1 MLLKITENT
10 DIDPRNIM
18 DIYAESN
25 MENTDYFYP
34 ETEDKELA
42 LQKVESDFL
51 EYIGTE
57 FLSCPANAYWVLEE
71 NGVWVSALRLYKVKE
86 GFYYIEALETRPDR
100 RRQGCAFR
108 LLNGLLEELKK
119 QGAFRICDCVGKKN
133 TASLKTHEK
142 CGFSVVSDCG
152 YNYLSD
158 ETDDRDFGMEYS
170 YESNT
175 PLLAAGHQT

>member
-57 FLSCPANAYWVLEE
+57 FLIGFWKRTAF
-71 NGVWVSALRLYKVKE
+71 GSAR
-86 GFYYIEALETRPDR
+86 
-100 RRQGCAFR
+100 
-108 LLNGLLEELKK
+108 
-119 QGAFRICDCVGKKN
+119 
-133 TASLKTHEK
+133 
-142 CGFSVVSDCG
+142 
-152 YNYLSD
+152 
-158 ETDDRDFGMEYS
+158 
-170 YESNT
+170 
-175 PLLAAGHQT
+175 